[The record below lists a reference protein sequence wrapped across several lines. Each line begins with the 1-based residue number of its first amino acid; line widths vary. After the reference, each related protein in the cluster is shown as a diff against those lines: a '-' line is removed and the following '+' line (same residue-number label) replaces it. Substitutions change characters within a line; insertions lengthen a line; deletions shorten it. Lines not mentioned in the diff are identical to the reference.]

1 LLALPATAILP
12 TGLRKTIFSK
22 NGKQLAPFFGSTAY
36 VGVFR
41 CFLLAS
47 LIVCY
52 EIAGSGKSIIWYV
65 SPYGQFMAYLFDL
78 PVQQLS
84 KMSIAFAK
92 LGQLP
97 VLIFTVIF
105 GILQSRMSGAFYL
118 PSLSNFP
125 VNPMVSQQSSLNSI
139 YPMIVDPASPATMR
153 LWNA

>member
-1 LLALPATAILP
+1 
-12 TGLRKTIFSK
+12 
-22 NGKQLAPFFGSTAY
+22 
-36 VGVFR
+36 
-41 CFLLAS
+41 
-47 LIVCY
+47 
-52 EIAGSGKSIIWYV
+52 
-65 SPYGQFMAYLFDL
+65 MAYLFDL